1 MGKKKTMKINDI
13 LFRIKTALSLENKS
27 IHEAYAL
34 VEYEMSQERLENILK
49 KRQDTGYEDATYE
62 ELGLFLDGL
71 VLLKRGVSS
80 TPRDEDEIVA
90 LSNNL
95 ILKKLRV
102 ALELKEPELVILFA
116 LAEITI
122 TKRQIGSL
130 FRKEGGKNFKPCS
143 DELLLAFLEGL
154 DEFYYDGEEI

>member
-1 MGKKKTMKINDI
+1 MGKKKKMKINDI
-13 LFRIKTALSLENKS
+13 LFKIKTALSLDEEMIIK
-27 IHEAYAL
+27 AYTL
-34 VEYEMSQERLENILK
+34 VEYEMTRDRLSNILK
-49 KRQDTGYEDATYE
+49 KHQDKGYEEASYE

-71 VLLKRGVSS
+71 VLLKRGESL
-80 TPRDEDEIVA
+80 TPKSEEEIVE
-90 LSNNL
+90 LTNNL

-102 ALELKEPELVILFA
+102 ALELKEAELIILFA
-116 LAEITI
+116 LAEVTI

-143 DELLLAFLEGL
+143 DELLLSFLEGL